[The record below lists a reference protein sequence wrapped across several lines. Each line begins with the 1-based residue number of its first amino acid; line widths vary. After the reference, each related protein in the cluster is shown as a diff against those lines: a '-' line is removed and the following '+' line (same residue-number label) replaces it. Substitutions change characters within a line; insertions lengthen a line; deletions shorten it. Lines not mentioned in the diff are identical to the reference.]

1 MDRCPR
7 NIRATTWDARSD
19 GRGRHAAVR
28 GHVDDDFADGVTDG
42 PVREGRR
49 EGRSRQARAG
59 NEETSHYQLFYEEMS
74 PYQLFLAVERCGQ
87 RILDGCMPQHATD
100 AAGRVSPARYAT
112 LTQAGAHIVWG
123 AGLVSGRLPKN
134 KKGKKQPS
142 RVICFSRRWQLW
154 HPLWPLWPQ
163 LP

>member
-1 MDRCPR
+1 M
-7 NIRATTWDARSD
+7 
-19 GRGRHAAVR
+19 R

-59 NEETSHYQLFYEEMS
+59 NEETSHYQLFYEETS
-74 PYQLFLAVERCGQ
+74 PYQLFLAVDRCGQ

-123 AGLVSGRLPKN
+123 AGLASGGCQ
-134 KKGKKQPS
+134 KKKSEKATQPRTIQS
-142 RVICFSRRWQLW
+142 STYLTTINVQLNSIFYWFSEFLHNLRFVLKFE
-154 HPLWPLWPQ
+154 
-163 LP
+163 